1 MKTKQ
6 GMRST
11 FQNEYNNMLFWTD
24 EGYRFRVIQ
33 IAWFFARRIVPY
45 LKLQDVV
52 KQGDPIGHIKFGSQV
67 SVILDNNFKVKVKV
81 WDKVVDWET
90 VLAVKK

>member
-1 MKTKQ
+1 M
-6 GMRST
+6 
-11 FQNEYNNMLFWTD
+11 
-24 EGYRFRVIQ
+24 
-33 IAWFFARRIVPY
+33 
-45 LKLQDVV
+45 KLQDVV

-90 VLAVKK
+90 VIAVKK